1 MPSFLAIPA
10 NSVSLVINSSCF
22 FAPGIKTLTRVPN
35 EAKNIG
41 KVDRYI
47 TAKNVPPITI
57 NIDGVSIN
65 APIPPEDTMAPA
77 IIPRVPINPIND
89 AISIFLPFYI

>member
-1 MPSFLAIPA
+1 M
-10 NSVSLVINSSCF
+10 
-22 FAPGIKTLTRVPN
+22 KTLTKAPN

-57 NIDGVSIN
+57 NIDGVSIK
-65 APIPPEDTMAPA
+65 APMPPEETMAPA
-77 IIPRVPINPIND
+77 IIPRVPISPIKD
-89 AISIFLPFYI
+89 AISIFLPFLCIK